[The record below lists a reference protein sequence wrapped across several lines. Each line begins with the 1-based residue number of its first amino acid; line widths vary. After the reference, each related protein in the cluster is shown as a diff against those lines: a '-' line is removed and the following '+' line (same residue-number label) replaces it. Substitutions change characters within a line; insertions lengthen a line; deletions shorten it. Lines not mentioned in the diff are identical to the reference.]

1 MNVRECK
8 RCGVNFGLSS
18 TRDPRKLCHDCSTRR
33 YNKYN
38 QMVERADDLVSREED
53 YLKRLGER
61 EEDYLKRLGDLE
73 EQMEVTLET
82 RLNEFMLDMEEKV
95 WSMIE
100 EKMSNRVM
108 TIHTRTVRMT
118 EQIEALREK
127 SAEHSR
133 KFVWL
138 TKDVEKLKRGSDEK

>member
-8 RCGVNFGLSS
+8 KCGVNFGLSS
-18 TRDPRKLCHDCSTRR
+18 TRDRRKLCPECSTRR
-33 YNKYN
+33 YNRYN
-38 QMVERADDLVSREED
+38 QVVEKAGELVSREED
-53 YLKRLGER
+53 YLKRLS
-61 EEDYLKRLGDLE
+61 DLE
-73 EQMEVTLET
+73 EQVEVTLET
-82 RLNEFMLDMEEKV
+82 RLNEFMLDMEQKV

-133 KFVWL
+133 RFVWL
-138 TKDVEKLKRGSDEK
+138 TKDVEKLRRGSDEK

>member
-8 RCGVNFGLSS
+8 KCGMNFGLSS
-18 TRDPRKLCHDCSTRR
+18 TRDPRKLCPECSTRKYNR
-33 YNKYN
+33 YN
-38 QMVERADDLVSREED
+38 QVVARADDLVTREEEREEE
-53 YLKRLGER
+53 YLKRLS
-61 EEDYLKRLGDLE
+61 DLE

-82 RLNEFMLDMEEKV
+82 RLNEFILDMEAKV
-95 WSMIE
+95 WDRLE
-100 EKMSNRVM
+100 EKITNKVM

-133 KFVWL
+133 RLVWL
-138 TKDVEKLKRGSDEK
+138 TKDVEKLRRGSDEK

>member
-8 RCGVNFGLSS
+8 KCGMNFGLSS
-18 TRDPRKLCHDCSTRR
+18 TRDPRKLCPECSTRKYNR
-33 YNKYN
+33 YN
-38 QMVERADDLVSREED
+38 QVVVRADDLVTREEEREEE
-53 YLKRLGER
+53 YLKRLS
-61 EEDYLKRLGDLE
+61 DLE

-138 TKDVEKLKRGSDEK
+138 TKDVEKLRRGSDEE

>member
-38 QMVERADDLVSREED
+38 QMVERAGDLVSREED

-61 EEDYLKRLGDLE
+61 E

-138 TKDVEKLKRGSDEK
+138 TKDVEKLRRGSDEK

>member
-38 QMVERADDLVSREED
+38 QMVERAGDLVSREEE
-53 YLKRLGER
+53 YLKRLS
-61 EEDYLKRLGDLE
+61 DLE

-82 RLNEFMLDMEEKV
+82 KLSEFMLDMEAKV
-95 WSMIE
+95 LDMIE

-133 KFVWL
+133 RLVWL
-138 TKDVEKLKRGSDEK
+138 TKDVEKLRRGSDEK

>member
-38 QMVERADDLVSREED
+38 QMVERAGDLVSREEE
-53 YLKRLGER
+53 YLKRLS
-61 EEDYLKRLGDLE
+61 DLE

-82 RLNEFMLDMEEKV
+82 KLSEFMLDMEAKV
-95 WSMIE
+95 LDMIE

-118 EQIEALREK
+118 EQIEALKEK

-138 TKDVEKLKRGSDEK
+138 TKDVEKLRRGSDEK

>member
-8 RCGVNFGLSS
+8 RWGVNFGLSS

-38 QMVERADDLVSREED
+38 QMVERAGDLVSREEE
-53 YLKRLGER
+53 YLKRLS
-61 EEDYLKRLGDLE
+61 DLE

-82 RLNEFMLDMEEKV
+82 KLSEFMLDMEAKV
-95 WSMIE
+95 LDMIE

-108 TIHTRTVRMT
+108 TIHTRTVR
-118 EQIEALREK
+118 L
-127 SAEHSR
+127 
-133 KFVWL
+133 
-138 TKDVEKLKRGSDEK
+138 DEKLENLEKVNRELRRQLSRIQNRGEKK

>member
-38 QMVERADDLVSREED
+38 QMVERAGDLVSREEE
-53 YLKRLGER
+53 YLKRLS
-61 EEDYLKRLGDLE
+61 DLE

-82 RLNEFMLDMEEKV
+82 KLSEFMLDMEAKV
-95 WSMIE
+95 LDMIE

-108 TIHTRTVRMT
+108 TIHTRTVR
-118 EQIEALREK
+118 L
-127 SAEHSR
+127 
-133 KFVWL
+133 
-138 TKDVEKLKRGSDEK
+138 DEKLENLEKVNRELRRQLSRIQNRGEKK

>member
-8 RCGVNFGLSS
+8 KCGMNFGLKS
-18 TRDPRKLCHDCSTRR
+18 TLDTRKLCHDCSTRR

-38 QMVERADDLVSREED
+38 QMVERAGDLVSREEE
-53 YLKRLGER
+53 YLKRLS
-61 EEDYLKRLGDLE
+61 DLE

-82 RLNEFMLDMEEKV
+82 KLSEFMLDMEAKV
-95 WSMIE
+95 LDMIE

-127 SAEHSR
+127 SAQHSR

-138 TKDVEKLKRGSDEK
+138 TKDVEKLRRGSDEK

>member
-8 RCGVNFGLSS
+8 KCGVNFGLSS
-18 TRDPRKLCHDCSTRR
+18 TRDTRRLCHDCSTRR

-38 QMVERADDLVSREED
+38 QIVEKAGELVS
-53 YLKRLGER
+53 R

-82 RLNEFMLDMEEKV
+82 RLNEFMLNMEQKV

-133 KFVWL
+133 RFVWL
-138 TKDVEKLKRGSDEK
+138 TKDVEKLRRRSDEK

>member
-1 MNVRECK
+1 
-8 RCGVNFGLSS
+8 
-18 TRDPRKLCHDCSTRR
+18 
-33 YNKYN
+33 
-38 QMVERADDLVSREED
+38 MVERAGDLVS
-53 YLKRLGER
+53 R

-82 RLNEFMLDMEEKV
+82 RLNEFMLNMEQKV

-138 TKDVEKLKRGSDEK
+138 TKDVEKLRRGSDEK

>member
-8 RCGVNFGLSS
+8 KCGMNFGLSS
-18 TRDPRKLCHDCSTRR
+18 TRDPRKLCPECSTRKYNR
-33 YNKYN
+33 YN
-38 QMVERADDLVSREED
+38 QVVTRADDLVTREEEREEE
-53 YLKRLGER
+53 YLKRLS
-61 EEDYLKRLGDLE
+61 DLE

-82 RLNEFMLDMEEKV
+82 RLNEFMLDMEQKV

-133 KFVWL
+133 RFVWL
-138 TKDVEKLKRGSDEK
+138 TKDVEKLRRGSDEK

>member
-8 RCGVNFGLSS
+8 KCGVNFGLSS
-18 TRDPRKLCHDCSTRR
+18 TRDTRRLCHDCSTRR

-38 QMVERADDLVSREED
+38 QIVEKAGELVS
-53 YLKRLGER
+53 R

-82 RLNEFMLDMEEKV
+82 RLNEFMLNMEQKV

-127 SAEHSR
+127 SAQHSR
-133 KFVWL
+133 QFVWL
-138 TKDVEKLKRGSDEK
+138 TKDVEKLRRRSDEK

>member
-38 QMVERADDLVSREED
+38 QMVERAGDLVSREED
-53 YLKRLGER
+53 F
-61 EEDYLKRLGDLE
+61 LKRLGDLE

-82 RLNEFMLDMEEKV
+82 RLNEFMLNMEQKV

-138 TKDVEKLKRGSDEK
+138 TKDVEKLRRRSDEK

>member
-18 TRDPRKLCHDCSTRR
+18 TRDPRKLCPDCSTRR
-33 YNKYN
+33 YNRYN
-38 QMVERADDLVSREED
+38 QVVERADELVSREED
-53 YLKRLGER
+53 YLKKLS
-61 EEDYLKRLGDLE
+61 DLE
-73 EQMEVTLET
+73 EQVQVTLET
-82 RLNEFMLDMEEKV
+82 RLNEFMLDMEAKV
-95 WSMIE
+95 WDMIE

-138 TKDVEKLKRGSDEK
+138 TKDVEKLKRRSDEK

>member
-8 RCGVNFGLSS
+8 KCGVNFGLSS
-18 TRDPRKLCHDCSTRR
+18 TRDTRRLCPDCSTRR
-33 YNKYN
+33 YNRYN
-38 QMVERADDLVSREED
+38 QVVEKAGQLVSREED
-53 YLKRLGER
+53 YLKRLS
-61 EEDYLKRLGDLE
+61 DPE
-73 EQMEVTLET
+73 EQIEVTLET

-138 TKDVEKLKRGSDEK
+138 TKDVEKLRRGSDEK

>member
-8 RCGVNFGLSS
+8 KCGMNFGLKS
-18 TRDPRKLCHDCSTRR
+18 TLDTRKLCSECSTRR
-33 YNKYN
+33 YNRYN
-38 QMVERADDLVSREED
+38 QVVKRASDLVTREEE
-53 YLKRLGER
+53 YLKRLS
-61 EEDYLKRLGDLE
+61 DLE

-82 RLNEFMLDMEEKV
+82 KLNEFMLDMEAKV
-95 WSMIE
+95 LDMIE

-133 KFVWL
+133 RFVWL
-138 TKDVEKLKRGSDEK
+138 TKDVEKLRRRSDEK

>member
-8 RCGVNFGLSS
+8 KCGMNFGLSS
-18 TRDPRKLCHDCSTRR
+18 TRDPRKLCPECSTRKYNR
-33 YNKYN
+33 YN
-38 QMVERADDLVSREED
+38 QIVEKAGELVSREEE
-53 YLKRLGER
+53 YLKRLS
-61 EEDYLKRLGDLE
+61 DLE
-73 EQMEVTLET
+73 ERIEVTLET
-82 RLNEFMLDMEEKV
+82 RLNEFMLDMEAKV
-95 WSMIE
+95 WDMIE
-100 EKMSNRVM
+100 EKITNKVM

-138 TKDVEKLKRGSDEK
+138 TKDVEKLRRRSDEK

>member
-38 QMVERADDLVSREED
+38 QMVERADDLVS
-53 YLKRLGER
+53 R

-138 TKDVEKLKRGSDEK
+138 TKDVEKLRRGSDEK

>member
-8 RCGVNFGLSS
+8 KCGVNFGLKS
-18 TRDPRKLCHDCSTRR
+18 TLDPRKLCHDCSTRR

-38 QMVERADDLVSREED
+38 QIVEKAGELVS
-53 YLKRLGER
+53 R

-82 RLNEFMLDMEEKV
+82 RLNEFMLDMEAKV
-95 WSMIE
+95 LSMIE

-133 KFVWL
+133 RLVWL
-138 TKDVEKLKRGSDEK
+138 TKDVEKLRRGSDEK

>member
-38 QMVERADDLVSREED
+38 QMVERAGDLVSREEE
-53 YLKRLGER
+53 YLKRLS
-61 EEDYLKRLGDLE
+61 DLE

-82 RLNEFMLDMEEKV
+82 RLNEFMLNMEQKV

-127 SAEHSR
+127 SAQHSR

-138 TKDVEKLKRGSDEK
+138 TKDVEKLRRGSDEK

>member
-1 MNVRECK
+1 
-8 RCGVNFGLSS
+8 
-18 TRDPRKLCHDCSTRR
+18 
-33 YNKYN
+33 
-38 QMVERADDLVSREED
+38 MVERAGDLVSREEE
-53 YLKRLGER
+53 YLKRLS
-61 EEDYLKRLGDLE
+61 DLE

-82 RLNEFMLDMEEKV
+82 KLSEFMLDMEAKV
-95 WSMIE
+95 LDMIE

-133 KFVWL
+133 RFVWL
-138 TKDVEKLKRGSDEK
+138 TKDVEKLRRRSDEK

>member
-38 QMVERADDLVSREED
+38 QMVERAGDLVSREEE
-53 YLKRLGER
+53 YLKRLS
-61 EEDYLKRLGDLE
+61 DLE

-82 RLNEFMLDMEEKV
+82 KLSEFMLDMEAKV
-95 WSMIE
+95 LDMIE

-133 KFVWL
+133 RFVWL
-138 TKDVEKLKRGSDEK
+138 TKDVEKLRRRSDEK

>member
-8 RCGVNFGLSS
+8 KCGVNFGLSS
-18 TRDPRKLCHDCSTRR
+18 TRDTRKLCPDCSTRR
-33 YNKYN
+33 YNRYN
-38 QMVERADDLVSREED
+38 QVVEKAGELVSREED
-53 YLKRLGER
+53 YLKRLS
-61 EEDYLKRLGDLE
+61 DLE
-73 EQMEVTLET
+73 EQVQVTLET

-138 TKDVEKLKRGSDEK
+138 TKDVEKLRRGSDEE